1 MQRAIYPSE
10 CHINAVLTQPGG
22 ARQLEARCAALQTVV
37 QRLKHQSEL
46 QEARNNPVEEQLGGE
61 DAFVE
66 IDSLQAAVR
75 GRGRG
80 RGKVRVRADSL
91 QGTAEVT
98 HP

>member
-1 MQRAIYPSE
+1 MQS
-10 CHINAVLTQPGG
+10 
-22 ARQLEARCAALQTVV
+22 
-37 QRLKHQSEL
+37 LKHQSEL

-80 RGKVRVRADSL
+80 RGQVRVRTDSL
-91 QGTAEVT
+91 QVTAEAA

>member
-1 MQRAIYPSE
+1 M
-10 CHINAVLTQPGG
+10 VL
-22 ARQLEARCAALQTVV
+22 
-37 QRLKHQSEL
+37 RLKHQSEL

-80 RGKVRVRADSL
+80 RGQVRVRTDSL
-91 QGTAEVT
+91 QVTAEAA